1 MRRTILLLSAA
12 AWPSLAAAQKPR
24 AVIPIAQAIRTLD
37 TGDTIRVAGRATA
50 GTGQLQSTVFDIAV
64 EDSSGGI
71 RVFSRTLE
79 ASVRVG
85 DSVVATGV
93 VRSYRGMVEI
103 VGAQLDVVP
112 VPRVAMT
119 PTTIAV
125 DGDLLPRYSGRLV
138 RVRGRVAGF
147 GESEGGQFLRLRD
160 LNPEETGTLT
170 IWVPSNHGEP
180 IDLSRVRYED
190 SVSVAGVISSYR
202 DNVDDPLIWQII
214 PRTRDDIDVPQG
226 RGGVPVAWLYTA
238 LALSLAAAAWL
249 YTGRYRAH
257 AQVRA
262 LRETEARYHQL
273 LALSPDAVI
282 VHAGGEVRFANIAAA
297 RLLGLENEQALRGRS
312 MHDFVPLELRA
323 TLLTSPALENG
334 EHATRLTSPAPE
346 NSEHATRLRGQLCSQ
361 TGRLTDVELTVG
373 PCLYLDQ
380 PAVVLLA
387 RDITQ
392 QLRYERD
399 LQALALVDELT
410 GLANRRGFAFFAE
423 AEVARAR
430 REEHTSVVVF
440 ADIDGLK
447 QINDAHGH
455 AAGDQAIRLVAQAF
469 KGILRESDIVA
480 RWGGDEFVALIGEG
494 GEAAAGHM
502 SARLT
507 GAISALRPGGLPFT
521 VTASLGVCTLD
532 SALPLAEAMERA
544 DEALYRGRGERTDE
558 NRERRE

>member
-1 MRRTILLLSAA
+1 M
-12 AWPSLAAAQKPR
+12 
-24 AVIPIAQAIRTLD
+24 
-37 TGDTIRVAGRATA
+37 
-50 GTGQLQSTVFDIAV
+50 
-64 EDSSGGI
+64 
-71 RVFSRTLE
+71 
-79 ASVRVG
+79 
-85 DSVVATGV
+85 
-93 VRSYRGMVEI
+93 
-103 VGAQLDVVP
+103 
-112 VPRVAMT
+112 
-119 PTTIAV
+119 
-125 DGDLLPRYSGRLV
+125 
-138 RVRGRVAGF
+138 
-147 GESEGGQFLRLRD
+147 
-160 LNPEETGTLT
+160 
-170 IWVPSNHGEP
+170 
-180 IDLSRVRYED
+180 
-190 SVSVAGVISSYR
+190 SVAGVISSYR

-226 RGGVPVAWLYTA
+226 RGGMPVAWLYTA

-323 TLLTSPALENG
+323 TLLTSPAPENG
-334 EHATRLTSPAPE
+334 
-346 NSEHATRLRGQLCSQ
+346 EHATRLRGQLRSQ

-494 GEAAAGHM
+494 GEAVAGQM
-502 SARLT
+502 GARLA
-507 GAISALRPGGLPFT
+507 GAIAALRPAGLPFT
-521 VTASLGVCTLD
+521 VKASLGVSTLD
-532 SALPLAEAMERA
+532 PALPLAEAMERA
-544 DEALYRGRGERTDE
+544 DQALYHRKGERTGE
-558 NRERRE
+558 GGVRRE

>member
-12 AWPSLAAAQKPR
+12 AWPFLAVAQKPR

-37 TGDTIRVAGRATA
+37 TGDTVTVAGRATS
-50 GTGQLQSTVFDIAV
+50 GIGQLQSTVFDIAV

-71 RVFSRTLE
+71 RVFSRTLDV
-79 ASVRVG
+79 AVRVG

-93 VRSYRGMVEI
+93 VKSYRGMVEL
-103 VGAQLDVVP
+103 VGAHLEVVP
-112 VPRVAMT
+112 VPRVTVT

-125 DGDLLPRYSGRLV
+125 DGELLPKYTGRLV

-147 GESEGGQFLRLRD
+147 GESEGGQFLRMRD
-160 LNPEETGTLT
+160 LNPEATGTLT

-190 SVSVAGVISSYR
+190 SVTVAGVISSYR
-202 DNVDDPLIWQII
+202 DNVDDPLIWQIV
-214 PRTRDDIDVPQG
+214 PRTRNDIDVPQG
-226 RGGVPVAWLYTA
+226 RRGVPVSWLYTA
-238 LALSLAAAAWL
+238 LAMSLAAAAWL
-249 YTGRYRAH
+249 YSGRYRAH

-297 RLLGLENEQALRGRS
+297 RLLGMENEQALRGRS
-312 MHDFVPLELRA
+312 MHDFVPIELREA
-323 TLLTSPALENG
+323 LLTSPASSDG
-334 EHATRLTSPAPE
+334 AQ
-346 NSEHATRLRGQLCSQ
+346 ATRLRGQLRSQ
-361 TGRLTDVELTVG
+361 TGRLSDVELTVG

-430 REEHTSVVVF
+430 REQHTSVVVF

-469 KGILRESDIVA
+469 KSILRESDIVA

-494 GEAAAGHM
+494 GEAVAGHL

-507 GAISALRPGGLPFT
+507 GAISALRPAGLPFT
-521 VTASLGVCTLD
+521 VTASLGVSTLD
-532 SALPLAEAMERA
+532 EAVPLAEAMERA
-544 DEALYRGRGERTDE
+544 DEALYHKKGV
-558 NRERRE
+558 REQQDRR

>member
-1 MRRTILLLSAA
+1 MRRTILLLSAV
-12 AWPSLAAAQKPR
+12 AWPCLATAQRPR
-24 AVIPIAQAIRTLD
+24 ALIPIAQAVRTLD
-37 TGDTIRVAGRATA
+37 TGDTVTVAGRATA

-71 RVFSRTLE
+71 RIFSRTLE

-85 DSVVATGV
+85 DSLVATGV
-93 VRSYRGMVEI
+93 VRTYRGMVEI
-103 VGAQLDVVP
+103 VGAQLEVVP

-160 LNPEETGTLT
+160 LNPEATGTLT

-226 RGGVPVAWLYTA
+226 RGGMPVAWLYTA

-323 TLLTSPALENG
+323 TLLTSPAPENG
-334 EHATRLTSPAPE
+334 
-346 NSEHATRLRGQLCSQ
+346 EHATRLRGQLRSQ

-440 ADIDGLK
+440 ADIDWLK

-494 GEAAAGHM
+494 GEAVAGQM
-502 SARLT
+502 GARLA
-507 GAISALRPGGLPFT
+507 GAIAALRPAGLPFT
-521 VTASLGVCTLD
+521 VKASLGVSTLD
-532 SALPLAEAMERA
+532 PALPLAEAMERA
-544 DEALYRGRGERTDE
+544 DQALYHRKGERTGE
-558 NRERRE
+558 GGVRRE

>member
-37 TGDTIRVAGRATA
+37 TGDTVTVAGRATA

-71 RVFSRTLE
+71 RIFSRTLE

-85 DSVVATGV
+85 DSLVATGV
-93 VRSYRGMVEI
+93 VRTYRGTVEI
-103 VGAQLDVVP
+103 VGAQLEVVP
-112 VPRVAMT
+112 VPRVTMT
-119 PTTIAV
+119 PTAIAV

-147 GESEGGQFLRLRD
+147 GESEGGQYLRLRD

-190 SVSVAGVISSYR
+190 SVSVAGVIASYR
-202 DNVDDPLIWQII
+202 DNADDPLIWQII

-226 RGGVPVAWLYTA
+226 RGGVPVAWLYSA

-323 TLLTSPALENG
+323 TLLTSPAA
-334 EHATRLTSPAPE
+334 EHG
-346 NSEHATRLRGQLCSQ
+346 EHATRLRGQLRSQ

-507 GAISALRPGGLPFT
+507 GAISALRPAGLPFT
-521 VTASLGVCTLD
+521 VTASLGVSTLD

-544 DEALYRGRGERTDE
+544 DEALYRGRGERTGE
-558 NRERRE
+558 SRERRE

>member
-12 AWPSLAAAQKPR
+12 AWPSLAVAQKPR
-24 AVIPIAQAIRTLD
+24 PAIPIAQAIRTLD
-37 TGDTIRVAGRATA
+37 TGDTVTVAGRATA

-93 VRSYRGMVEI
+93 VRTYRGMMEI
-103 VGAQLDVVP
+103 VGARLEVVP
-112 VPRVAMT
+112 VPRVTMT
-119 PTTIAV
+119 PAAIAV
-125 DGDLLPRYSGRLV
+125 DGELLPRYSGRLV

-214 PRTRDDIDVPQG
+214 PRTRADIDVPQG
-226 RGGVPVAWLYTA
+226 RGGLPVQWLYTA

-249 YTGRYRAH
+249 YAGRYRAH

-312 MHDFVPLELRA
+312 MHDFIPLGLREA
-323 TLLTSPALENG
+323 LLTSPA
-334 EHATRLTSPAPE
+334 S
-346 NSEHATRLRGQLCSQ
+346 NSGEHATRLRGQLRSQ

-494 GEAAAGHM
+494 GETVAGHM
-502 SARLT
+502 GARLT
-507 GAISALRPGGLPFT
+507 GAIAALRPAGLPFT
-521 VTASLGVCTLD
+521 VRASLGVSTLD
-532 SALPLAEAMERA
+532 PALPLAEAMERA
-544 DEALYRGRGERTDE
+544 DQALYHRKGERTGE
-558 NRERRE
+558 GGVRRE

>member
-1 MRRTILLLSAA
+1 MRRTLLLLSAA
-12 AWPSLAAAQKPR
+12 AWPGLAVAQKPR
-24 AVIPIAQAIRTLD
+24 AAIPIAQAIRTLD
-37 TGDTIRVAGRATA
+37 SGDTVTIAGRATS
-50 GTGQLQSTVFDIAV
+50 GIGQLQSTVFDIAV

-71 RVFSRTLE
+71 RIFSRTLE
-79 ASVRVG
+79 TAVRVG

-93 VRSYRGMVEI
+93 VKTYRGMLEL
-103 VGAQLDVVP
+103 VGTRLDVVP
-112 VPRVAMT
+112 VPRTTIT
-119 PTTIAV
+119 PTAIAV
-125 DGDLLPRYSGRLV
+125 DGELLPKFSGRLV

-190 SVSVAGVISSYR
+190 SVTVAGVISAYR
-202 DNVDDPLIWQII
+202 DNVDDPLIWQIV

-226 RGGVPVAWLYTA
+226 RGGIPVSWLYTA

-249 YTGRYRAH
+249 YSGRYRAK

-323 TLLTSPALENG
+323 VLVTSPASSDASL
-334 EHATRLTSPAPE
+334 
-346 NSEHATRLRGQLCSQ
+346 ATRLRGQLRSA

-373 PCLYLDQ
+373 PCLYLDR

-430 REEHTSVVVF
+430 REQHTSVVVF

-455 AAGDQAIRLVAQAF
+455 AAGDQAIKLVAQAF
-469 KGILRESDIVA
+469 KSILRESDIVA

-494 GEAAAGHM
+494 GEAAAGQM
-502 SARLT
+502 GARLT
-507 GAISALRPGGLPFT
+507 GAIAALRPAGQPFT
-521 VTASLGVCTLD
+521 VTASLGVSTLD
-532 SALPLAEAMERA
+532 PALSLAEAMERA
-544 DEALYRGRGERTDE
+544 DQALYHRKGTRGETSD
-558 NRERRE
+558 RRE

>member
-1 MRRTILLLSAA
+1 VRR
-12 AWPSLAAAQKPR
+12 
-24 AVIPIAQAIRTLD
+24 
-37 TGDTIRVAGRATA
+37 
-50 GTGQLQSTVFDIAV
+50 
-64 EDSSGGI
+64 
-71 RVFSRTLE
+71 
-79 ASVRVG
+79 
-85 DSVVATGV
+85 
-93 VRSYRGMVEI
+93 
-103 VGAQLDVVP
+103 
-112 VPRVAMT
+112 
-119 PTTIAV
+119 
-125 DGDLLPRYSGRLV
+125 
-138 RVRGRVAGF
+138 
-147 GESEGGQFLRLRD
+147 
-160 LNPEETGTLT
+160 
-170 IWVPSNHGEP
+170 
-180 IDLSRVRYED
+180 
-190 SVSVAGVISSYR
+190 
-202 DNVDDPLIWQII
+202 
-214 PRTRDDIDVPQG
+214 
-226 RGGVPVAWLYTA
+226 GVPVEWLYAA

-297 RLLGLENEQALRGRS
+297 RLLGAEDEHALRGLS
-312 MHDFVPLELRA
+312 MHDFVPLELREA
-323 TLLTSPALENG
+323 LLASPASG
-334 EHATRLTSPAPE
+334 DAAQ
-346 NSEHATRLRGQLCSQ
+346 ATRLRGQLRSQ

-423 AEVARAR
+423 AEVARAH
-430 REEHTSVVVF
+430 REQHTSVVVF

-469 KGILRESDIVA
+469 RSILRESDIVA

-494 GEAAAGHM
+494 GESVAAHM
-502 SARLT
+502 NARLT
-507 GAISALRPGGLPFT
+507 GALSALRPAGLPFS
-521 VTASLGVCTLD
+521 VKVSLGVSTLD
-532 SALPLAEAMERA
+532 PALPLAEAMERA
-544 DEALYRGRGERTDE
+544 DEALYSGKGARPDGEGQ
-558 NRERRE
+558 RR

>member
-1 MRRTILLLSAA
+1 MRRTLLLLLSAA
-12 AWPSLAAAQKPR
+12 AWPALAIAQKPR
-24 AVIPIAQAIRTLD
+24 PAIPIAQAIRTLD
-37 TGDTIRVAGRATA
+37 SGDTVTVAGRATS
-50 GTGQLQSTVFDIAV
+50 GTGQLQSTVFDVAV

-79 ASVRVG
+79 AAVRVG

-93 VRSYRGMVEI
+93 VKTYRGMVEI
-103 VGAQLDVVP
+103 AGTRFEVVP
-112 VPRVAMT
+112 VPRTIMS
-119 PTTIAV
+119 PKPIAV
-125 DGDLLPRYSGRLV
+125 DHELLPTYSGRLV

-147 GESEGGQFLRLRD
+147 GTSEGGQYLRLRD
-160 LNPEETGTLT
+160 LNPDATGTLT

-180 IDLSRVRYED
+180 IDLSRVQYED
-190 SVSVAGVISSYR
+190 SVTVAGVISSYR
-202 DNVDDPLIWQII
+202 DNVDDPLIWQIV
-214 PRTRDDIDVPQG
+214 PRTRDDIRVPQG
-226 RGGVPVAWLYTA
+226 RRGVPVEWLYPT

-249 YTGRYRAH
+249 YSGRYRAH

-297 RLLGLENEQALRGRS
+297 RLLGVEHEHALRGLS
-312 MHDFVPLELRA
+312 MHDFVPLELREA
-323 TLLTSPALENG
+323 LLTSPASRDG
-334 EHATRLTSPAPE
+334 TQ
-346 NSEHATRLRGQLCSQ
+346 ATRLRGQLRSQ

-430 REEHTSVVVF
+430 REQQTPVVVF

-469 KGILRESDIVA
+469 KSILRESDIVA

-502 SARLT
+502 GARLT
-507 GAISALRPGGLPFT
+507 GAIAALRPAGLPFA
-521 VTASLGVCTLD
+521 VTASLGVSMID
-532 SALPLAEAMERA
+532 GALPLAEAMERA
-544 DEALYRGRGERTDE
+544 DEALYHKKGAREQRGRR
-558 NRERRE
+558 

>member
-1 MRRTILLLSAA
+1 MRRTILLLSAV
-12 AWPSLAAAQKPR
+12 AWPCLATAQRPR
-24 AVIPIAQAIRTLD
+24 ALIPIAQAVRTLD
-37 TGDTIRVAGRATA
+37 TGDTVTVAGRATA

-71 RVFSRTLE
+71 RIFSRTLE

-85 DSVVATGV
+85 DSLVATGV
-93 VRSYRGMVEI
+93 VRTYRGMVEI
-103 VGAQLDVVP
+103 VGAQLEVVP

-160 LNPEETGTLT
+160 LNPEATGTLT

-226 RGGVPVAWLYTA
+226 RGGMPVAWLYTA

-323 TLLTSPALENG
+323 TLLTSPAPENG
-334 EHATRLTSPAPE
+334 
-346 NSEHATRLRGQLCSQ
+346 EHATRLRGQLRSQ

-494 GEAAAGHM
+494 GEAVAGQM
-502 SARLT
+502 GARLA
-507 GAISALRPGGLPFT
+507 GAIAALRPAGLPFT
-521 VTASLGVCTLD
+521 VKASLGVSTLD
-532 SALPLAEAMERA
+532 PALPLAEAMERA
-544 DEALYRGRGERTDE
+544 DQALYHRKGERTGE
-558 NRERRE
+558 GGVRRE

>member
-12 AWPSLAAAQKPR
+12 VWPCLAIAQKPR

-37 TGDTIRVAGRATA
+37 SGDTVSIAGRATS
-50 GTGQLQSTVFDIAV
+50 GIGQLQSTVFDIAV

-79 ASVRVG
+79 AAVRVG

-93 VRSYRGMVEI
+93 VKTYRGMVEL
-103 VGAQLDVVP
+103 VGTRLEVVP
-112 VPRVAMT
+112 VPRTTVT
-119 PTTIAV
+119 PTSIAV
-125 DGDLLPRYSGRLV
+125 DGELLPRYSGRLV

-190 SVSVAGVISSYR
+190 SVTVAGVISSYR

-226 RGGVPVAWLYTA
+226 RGGIPVSWLYTA

-249 YTGRYRAH
+249 YSGRYRAY

-297 RLLGLENEQALRGRS
+297 RLLGVENEQALRGRS

-323 TLLTSPALENG
+323 ALVASPASSDGAL
-334 EHATRLTSPAPE
+334 
-346 NSEHATRLRGQLCSQ
+346 ATRLRGQLRSE

-430 REEHTSVVVF
+430 REQHTSVVVF

-447 QINDAHGH
+447 QINDVHGH

-469 KGILRESDIVA
+469 KSILRESDIVA

-494 GEAAAGHM
+494 GEAAASHM

-507 GAISALRPGGLPFT
+507 GAISALRPAGLPFT
-521 VTASLGVCTLD
+521 VTASLGVSTLD
-532 SALPLAEAMERA
+532 GALPLAEAMERA
-544 DEALYRGRGERTDE
+544 DEALYHKKGVREQQ
-558 NRERRE
+558 ERR

>member
-24 AVIPIAQAIRTLD
+24 TVIPIAQAIRTLD
-37 TGDTIRVAGRATA
+37 SGDTVTVAGRATA

-71 RVFSRTLE
+71 RIFSRTLE

-85 DSVVATGV
+85 DSLVATGV
-93 VRSYRGMVEI
+93 VRTYRGTVEI
-103 VGAQLDVVP
+103 VGAQLEVVP
-112 VPRVAMT
+112 VPRVTMT
-119 PTTIAV
+119 PTAIAV

-147 GESEGGQFLRLRD
+147 GESEGGQYLRLRD

-190 SVSVAGVISSYR
+190 SVSVAGVIASYR
-202 DNVDDPLIWQII
+202 DNADDPLIWQII

-226 RGGVPVAWLYTA
+226 RGGVPVAWLYSA

-323 TLLTSPALENG
+323 TLLTSPAPENG
-334 EHATRLTSPAPE
+334 
-346 NSEHATRLRGQLCSQ
+346 EHATRLRGQLRSL

-494 GEAAAGHM
+494 GEAVAGQM
-502 SARLT
+502 GARLT
-507 GAISALRPGGLPFT
+507 GAIAALRPAGLPFT
-521 VTASLGVCTLD
+521 VKASLGVSTLD
-532 SALPLAEAMERA
+532 PALPLAEAMERA
-544 DEALYRGRGERTDE
+544 DQALYHRKGERTGE
-558 NRERRE
+558 GGARRE

>member
-1 MRRTILLLSAA
+1 MAI
-12 AWPSLAAAQKPR
+12 AQTPR
-24 AVIPIAQAIRTLD
+24 PAISIAQAIRTLD
-37 TGDTIRVAGRATA
+37 TGDTITVAGRATA

-79 ASVRVG
+79 IAVRVG

-93 VRSYRGMVEI
+93 VKTYRGMVEL
-103 VGAQLDVVP
+103 VGTRLTVVP
-112 VPRVAMT
+112 VPR
-119 PTTIAV
+119 TTVSPAPIAV
-125 DGDLLPRYSGRLV
+125 DGDLLPKFSGRLV

-190 SVSVAGVISSYR
+190 SVTVAGVISSYR

-226 RGGVPVAWLYTA
+226 RSGIPVAWLYTA

-249 YTGRYRAH
+249 YSGRYRAH

-323 TLLTSPALENG
+323 ALLTSPASDSG
-334 EHATRLTSPAPE
+334 
-346 NSEHATRLRGQLCSQ
+346 EHATRLRGQMRSL

-430 REEHTSVVVF
+430 REQHTSVVVF

-469 KGILRESDIVA
+469 KSILRESDIVA

-494 GEAAAGHM
+494 GEALAGHM
-502 SARLT
+502 GARLT
-507 GAISALRPGGLPFT
+507 GAIAALRPAGLPFT
-521 VTASLGVCTLD
+521 VTASLGVSTLD
-532 SALPLAEAMERA
+532 PALPLAEAMERA
-544 DEALYRGRGERTDE
+544 DRALYHRKGERSGDE
-558 NRERRE
+558 SARRE

>member
-1 MRRTILLLSAA
+1 MRRSILLLAAA
-12 AWPSLAAAQKPR
+12 AWPLLAVAQKPR

-37 TGDTIRVAGRATA
+37 TGDTVTVAGRATS
-50 GTGQLQSTVFDIAV
+50 GIGQLQSTVFDIAV

-71 RVFSRTLE
+71 RVFSRTIE
-79 ASVRVG
+79 AAVRVG

-93 VRSYRGMVEI
+93 VKTYRGMMEL
-103 VGAQLDVVP
+103 VGARLEIVP
-112 VPRVAMT
+112 VPRVTVT

-125 DGDLLPRYSGRLV
+125 DGELLPKYSGRLV

-190 SVSVAGVISSYR
+190 SVTVAGVISSYR
-202 DNVDDPLIWQII
+202 DNVDDPVIWQII
-214 PRTRDDIDVPQG
+214 PRTRADIDVPQG
-226 RGGVPVAWLYTA
+226 RGGIPVTWLYTA

-249 YTGRYRAH
+249 YSGRYRSH

-297 RLLGLENEQALRGRS
+297 RLLGIENEQALRGRS
-312 MHDFVPLELRA
+312 MHDFVPLELREA
-323 TLLTSPALENG
+323 LLTSPA
-334 EHATRLTSPAPE
+334 SSDDAP
-346 NSEHATRLRGQLCSQ
+346 ATRLRGQLRSQ

-430 REEHTSVVVF
+430 RELHTSVVVF

-494 GEAAAGHM
+494 GEAVADQMA
-502 SARLT
+502 ARLT
-507 GAISALRPGGLPFT
+507 GAIAALRPAGLPFT
-521 VTASLGVCTLD
+521 VKASLGVSSLD

-544 DEALYRGRGERTDE
+544 DKALYHKKGDREGERQ
-558 NRERRE
+558 

>member
-1 MRRTILLLSAA
+1 MRRTILLLSAV
-12 AWPSLAAAQKPR
+12 AWPCLATAQRPR
-24 AVIPIAQAIRTLD
+24 ALIPIAQAVRTLD
-37 TGDTIRVAGRATA
+37 TGDTVTVAGRATA

-71 RVFSRTLE
+71 RIFSRTLE

-85 DSVVATGV
+85 DSLVATGV
-93 VRSYRGMVEI
+93 VRTYRGMVEI
-103 VGAQLDVVP
+103 VGAQLEVVP

-226 RGGVPVAWLYTA
+226 RGGMPVAWLYTA

-323 TLLTSPALENG
+323 TLLTSPAPENG
-334 EHATRLTSPAPE
+334 
-346 NSEHATRLRGQLCSQ
+346 EHATRLRGQLRSQ

-494 GEAAAGHM
+494 GEAVAGQM
-502 SARLT
+502 GARLA
-507 GAISALRPGGLPFT
+507 GAIAALRPAGLPFT
-521 VTASLGVCTLD
+521 VKASLGVSTLD
-532 SALPLAEAMERA
+532 PALPLAEAMERA
-544 DEALYRGRGERTDE
+544 DQALYHRKGERTGE
-558 NRERRE
+558 GGVRRE